1 MNAVNFEP
9 IKAEAMIHSLH
20 EKHEVFIVFYDGPN
34 NVKAVYDN
42 KLCSAIH
49 NIYNGLYYVD
59 DIYGIIDTLETAT
72 DRKKLD
78 LRRKER

>member
-59 DIYGIIDTLETAT
+59 DIYGVIDTLAVMP
-72 DRKKLD
+72 DGK
-78 LRRKER
+78 